1 MGRILRITLAE
12 DVIYPL
18 DLKMVGAGKI
28 FIRNGSAFDVR
39 IGYTRIDVDSTS
51 GVNFYTLIAGSE
63 RILDLSPS
71 VGYLEQDQAMFWNSP
86 DGDAVMEIW
95 VANPL

>member
-1 MGRILRITLAE
+1 MGRILRITLTE
-12 DVIYPL
+12 DIIFPI

-28 FIRNGSAFDVR
+28 SIRNAGSNDVR
-39 IGYTRIDVDSTS
+39 IGYTRIDVDSTN
-51 GVNFYTLIAGSE
+51 GQNYYTLIAGSE

-71 VGYLEQDQAMFWNSP
+71 IGYLEQDQAMFFNSP
-86 DGDAVMEIW
+86 DGDNVMEIW